1 MFYFHNEAKNQSSMF
16 GESLKKED
24 EGDLIE
30 TSPKPKEL
38 PIIQIFGFDGTVE
51 IWRFFNQF

>member
-51 IWRFFNQF
+51 I

>member
-1 MFYFHNEAKNQSSMF
+1 MF

-51 IWRFFNQF
+51 T